1 MLPDLELRVYAPIP
15 EVVIVRVSGTVN
27 TWTAAVVAQ
36 RVGHQLTRAP
46 HVVVDLGEVTAVDP
60 RGLTVFRTLHR
71 QATAIGAEIHLVRAE
86 HDAVRPALRSTGL
99 DQLFTVDS
107 TADAVIAGLPRQ
119 ATPHDGPPGSGANQ
133 SDLEAAQAKGEPPAT
148 SARDTIRDQANWPPR
163 SP

>member
-15 EVVIVRVSGTVN
+15 EAVIVRVSGTVN
-27 TWTAAVVAQ
+27 TRTAAVVAQ

-46 HVVVDLGEVTAVDP
+46 HVVVDLGEVTAMDT

-71 QATAIGAEIHLVRAE
+71 QATATGTEIHLVRAE
-86 HDAVRPALRSTGL
+86 HDAVRPALRTTGL

-119 ATPHDGPPGSGANQ
+119 ATPDDGPPQSGVNQ
-133 SDLEAAQAKGEPPAT
+133 SDLEAGT
-148 SARDTIRDQANWPPR
+148 S
-163 SP
+163 